1 MRALREEQGLS
12 QERLGQMA
20 GLDRTFISQI
30 ELGRRNVTL
39 GTIHKLARALGVKP
53 SDLLAG

>member
-1 MRALREEQGLS
+1 MRVLREEQGLS

-53 SDLLAG
+53 SDLLSD